1 MEAVGRVLPPP
12 GSCFRNALSSAASL
26 SWFPTAAAC
35 NPMEQMEFLVT
46 RYTRSGTQSG
56 PQAGSHL
63 SCRFD
68 SSVPRSRTGGAV
80 HPSSSLAVFP

>member
-1 MEAVGRVLPPP
+1 
-12 GSCFRNALSSAASL
+12 
-26 SWFPTAAAC
+26 
-35 NPMEQMEFLVT
+35 MEQMEFLVT

-68 SSVPRSRTGGAV
+68 SSPVPRSRTGAQSPFV
-80 HPSSSLAVFP
+80 LTRRVP

>member
-35 NPMEQMEFLVT
+35 NPMEQMKFLVT